1 MSSLKVNFDSKRNK
15 AQSKVNYYDSE
26 NGLNPQT
33 QVRFTNNIRPQQS
46 NTYWDKQNDSLN
58 ESFPDV
64 KHNEHFECTAENL
77 KKKMT
82 ARTMQKNILKEEE
95 DGLTAVLNKVYFHAC
110 CPYFYFFIA
119 IFCTFM
125 ILWVIIQGKE
135 AIRTFVFKAFEV
147 FINLFILGD
156 IACKIFLLGYR
167 AYFSKWN
174 NICEF
179 GIGLVCVLIYFLYY
193 LSTVFD
199 QVDYNE
205 LLENVVFCCWCIW
218 QVFRIVTLFYK
229 QSRATRT
236 DADNISFS
244 KFHDEIDHDSFAE
257 KPSAIGTN
265 DENSCVTKI
274 PKIYS
279 RGSIFRDE
287 NKVSQSMLE

>member
-156 IACKIFLLGYR
+156 IACKIFLIGCE
-167 AYFSKWN
+167 AYFIKLS
-174 NICEF
+174 NILEF
-179 GIGLVCVLIYFLYY
+179 SIGLVCVLIYFLYY
-193 LSTVFD
+193 LSTTFD
-199 QVDYNE
+199 RVDYNE

-218 QVFRIVTLFYK
+218 QIFRIVTLFYK
-229 QSRATRT
+229 QRKASRTE
-236 DADNISFS
+236 ADNISFS
-244 KFHDEIDHDSFAE
+244 KFHDEIDHNSFVE
-257 KPSAIGTN
+257 TTSRKESNHKKSIGF
-265 DENSCVTKI
+265 KA
-274 PKIYS
+274 PKVSS
-279 RGSIFRDE
+279 RSSSIRAD
-287 NKVSQSMLE
+287 NKVSQSLCE